1 MHLWIK
7 SIDLLKLKNMKTF
20 LMASILAVT
29 SFFGAASVSTKSGE
43 GEAIVGKWLN
53 QEGTSHIQIFK
64 ATNGSFAGKY
74 FGKIVWL
81 KEPLK
86 NGKPKVDDLN
96 PDPKKH
102 SVPLLGLQIL
112 KNFVYDADDK
122 EWEDGT
128 IYDPKNGKTYS
139 CIMTLS
145 GNNLNVRGYVGI
157 SMLGRTGVWTRVQ

>member
-1 MHLWIK
+1 
-7 SIDLLKLKNMKTF
+7 MKT
-20 LMASILAVT
+20 LLLASVLAVT
-29 SFFGAASVSTKSGE
+29 SFFSANSVKTNTGE
-43 GEAIVGKWLN
+43 GDAIIGKWLN

-64 ATNGSFAGKY
+64 ATNGSFAGKFY
-74 FGKIVWL
+74 GKIVWL

-102 SVPLLGLQIL
+102 NVPLLGLQIL
-112 KNFVYDADDK
+112 KDFVYDADDK

-139 CIMTLS
+139 CIMKLES
-145 GNNLNVRGYVGI
+145 NKLDVRGYVGI
-157 SMLGRTGVWTRVQ
+157 SMIGRTSVWTRVQ

>member
-1 MHLWIK
+1 
-7 SIDLLKLKNMKTF
+7 MKTF
-20 LMASILAVT
+20 LLASVLAVT
-29 SFFGAASVSTKSGE
+29 SFFGVASVSTKSGE

-64 ATNGSFAGKY
+64 ATNGSFAGKFY
-74 FGKIVWL
+74 GKIVWL
-81 KEPLK
+81 KEPMK

>member
-1 MHLWIK
+1 
-7 SIDLLKLKNMKTF
+7 MKTI
-20 LMASILAVT
+20 LLASVLALT
-29 SFFGAASVSTKSGE
+29 SFFGATSVTTAMGE
-43 GEAIVGKWLN
+43 GDAIVGKWLN

-96 PDPKKH
+96 PDPKKQA
-102 SVPLLGLQIL
+102 VPLLGLQIL

-139 CIMTLS
+139 CYMTLS

-157 SMLGRTGVWTRVQ
+157 SMIGRTGVWTKVQ

>member
-1 MHLWIK
+1 
-7 SIDLLKLKNMKTF
+7 MKTF
-20 LMASILAVT
+20 LLASVLAVT
-29 SFFGAASVSTKSGE
+29 SFFGAASVNTKVGE

-96 PDPKKH
+96 PDPKKQA
-102 SVPLLGLQIL
+102 VPLLGLQIL

-139 CIMTLS
+139 CNMTLS

>member
-1 MHLWIK
+1 
-7 SIDLLKLKNMKTF
+7 MKTF
-20 LMASILAVT
+20 LLASVLAVT
-29 SFFGAASVSTKSGE
+29 SFFGAASVSTKSVE

-64 ATNGSFAGKY
+64 ATNGSFAGKFY
-74 FGKIVWL
+74 GKLVWL
-81 KEPLK
+81 KEPMK

-139 CIMTLS
+139 CYMTLS

>member
-7 SIDLLKLKNMKTF
+7 AIDLLKRKNMKTF
-20 LMASILAVT
+20 LMASVLAVI

>member
-1 MHLWIK
+1 
-7 SIDLLKLKNMKTF
+7 MKTF
-20 LMASILAVT
+20 LLASVLAVT
-29 SFFGAASVSTKSGE
+29 SFFGVASVSTKSGE

-64 ATNGSFAGKY
+64 ATNGSFAGKFY
-74 FGKIVWL
+74 GKIVWL
-81 KEPLK
+81 KEPMK

-139 CIMTLS
+139 CNMTLS

-157 SMLGRTGVWTRVQ
+157 SMIGRTSVWTKVQ

>member
-1 MHLWIK
+1 
-7 SIDLLKLKNMKTF
+7 MKTF
-20 LMASILAVT
+20 LLASVLAVT

-64 ATNGSFAGKY
+64 ATNGSFAGKFY
-74 FGKIVWL
+74 GKLVWF
-81 KEPLK
+81 KEPMK

-96 PDPKKH
+96 PDPKKQA
-102 SVPLLGLQIL
+102 VPLLGLQIL

-139 CIMTLS
+139 CYMTLS

>member
-1 MHLWIK
+1 
-7 SIDLLKLKNMKTF
+7 MKTF
-20 LMASILAVT
+20 LLASVLAVT
-29 SFFGAASVSTKSGE
+29 SFFGAASVNTKVGE

-96 PDPKKH
+96 PDPKKQA
-102 SVPLLGLQIL
+102 VPLLGLQIL
-112 KNFVYDADDK
+112 KNFVYDAQDK

>member
-20 LMASILAVT
+20 LMASVLAVT
-29 SFFGAASVSTKSGE
+29 SFFGAASVSSKSGE

>member
-1 MHLWIK
+1 
-7 SIDLLKLKNMKTF
+7 MKT
-20 LMASILAVT
+20 LLLASVLAFT
-29 SFFGAASVSTKSGE
+29 SFFGANAVTSTTAE
-43 GEAIVGKWLN
+43 GDAIIGKWLN

-74 FGKIVWL
+74 YGKIVWL

-96 PDPKKH
+96 PNPAKR
-102 SVPLLGLQIL
+102 SVPLMNLQIL
-112 KNFVYDADDK
+112 KDFVYDADDK

-139 CIMTLS
+139 CYMTLE
-145 GNNLNVRGYVGI
+145 GAKLNVRGYVGV
-157 SMLGRTGVWTRVQ
+157 SMIGRTSVWTRVQ